1 MALSYSEI
9 SAITEK
15 YFVPKLIDNIFTSN
29 ILLQRA
35 RKKWMKKEDGGE
47 RIMVPVMY
55 ATTSASGWYSGADTL
70 DTTANDQITSAEFEW
85 KQAYAN
91 ITITRLDELK
101 NSGKRAAVNFVK
113 SKVQV
118 AEKTLADN
126 IGTGLYN
133 LGTDSDA
140 IVGLRLA
147 VDSTGTYGGISRT
160 DYSWWASQEDS
171 STTALSISALEALYG
186 DCTIGNDMPSV
197 IVTTQDVF
205 DDYFNLLQPQQ
216 RFQDSKTA
224 NAGFNNLLFRGTPV
238 VVDQKCPAS
247 HLFMLNENYLSLCV
261 HSKEDFRF
269 EPFQKP
275 LNQNVSSAKVYFAGA
290 LTGSNCRMQG
300 KMNALA

>member
-1 MALSYSEI
+1 MALTYGEI

-15 YFVPKLIDNIFTSN
+15 YFISKMIDNIFTSN
-29 ILLQRA
+29 VLLQRA

-55 ATTSASGWYSGADTL
+55 ATTTASGWFSGTDTL

-133 LGTDSDA
+133 SGTDSDA

-147 VDSTGTYGGISRT
+147 VDSTGTYGGIARAS
-160 DYSWWASQEDS
+160 YSWWAAQEDS
-171 STTALSISALEALYG
+171 TTTALSISAMESMYG

-197 IVTTQDVF
+197 IVTTQDIF

-224 NAGFNNLLFRGTPV
+224 NAGFNNLLFRGTAV
-238 VVDQKCPAS
+238 VVDNKCPAN
-247 HLFMLNENYLSLCV
+247 HMFMLNENYLSLVV
-261 HSKEDFRF
+261 HSKENFRF